1 MKPKSI
7 EIFGVKV
14 INHYTDNII
23 DMILN
28 YIESNPHLKEEYL
41 QLVQDYG
48 DEMVKE
54 RLKTLIA
61 THFGIRDKNM
71 QY

>member
-54 RLKTLIA
+54 R
-61 THFGIRDKNM
+61 
-71 QY
+71 